1 MKIAIIGAGG
11 VRTPLLVHAMVLRK
25 TELDIDELAL
35 MDIDGAHL
43 ELIGRVTQQLEY
55 QQHGQIHLTRT
66 TSLQKALQ
74 GADFVITT
82 FRVGGAESRVVDE
95 RVPLAHG
102 VLGQET
108 TGPGGFAMAMRTLPV
123 LRDILSV
130 MEKQCPHAWLINFA
144 NPSGLLTEAIL
155 NRFGWQQAV
164 GICDAPTVIR
174 RVAANLLAVPEE
186 AVFLDYFGLNHLG
199 WARAVLING
208 QDHLPA
214 LLSRLGKDLHIAELP
229 VSVEMIRHLG
239 MIPNE
244 YLYYYYQKRSAVEH
258 ILHAPET
265 RGEQVLRINRQ
276 LFMDL
281 QNLSM
286 EEDEHALLMRY
297 AQYLQE
303 RESSYM
309 SAETG
314 HANSTVQISPE
325 RLGSIANSGYA
336 GVALD
341 VIEALSGKISRTM
354 IINTHNRGAISGM
367 REDDVV
373 EIPSGLSGGTVRPF
387 ATGAVP
393 AHCLGLMLQVKE
405 YERLTISAALDG
417 SYEKALAALS
427 LHPLVSDENLAR
439 QILDEYIERH
449 TGLFPTLK

>member
-25 TELDIDELAL
+25 AELGIDELAL

-43 ELIGRVTQQLEY
+43 ELIGRVTQQLEH
-55 QQHGQIHLTRT
+55 QQGGHIHLTRT
-66 TSLQKALQ
+66 TDLKKALH

-95 RVPLAHG
+95 RVPLAYG

-123 LRDILSV
+123 LRTILSV
-130 MEKQCPHAWLINFA
+130 MEMECPQAWLINFA

-155 NRFGWQQAV
+155 NRFGWHRAV

-174 RVAANLLAVPEE
+174 RVAAGLLGVPDES
-186 AVFLDYFGLNHLG
+186 VFLDYFGLNHLG
-199 WARAVLING
+199 WARAVLLNG
-208 QDHLPA
+208 QDQLPA
-214 LLSRLGKDLHIAELP
+214 LLSRLGKDVHIAELP
-229 VSVEMIRHLG
+229 TSVEMIRHLG

-244 YLYYYYQKRSAVEH
+244 YLYYYYQKHAAVEH
-258 ILHAPET
+258 ILGAMET
-265 RGEQVLRINRQ
+265 RGEQVVRINRQ
-276 LFMDL
+276 LFTDL
-281 QNLSM
+281 QDLARD
-286 EEDEHALLMRY
+286 EDEQALLARY

-314 HANSTVQISPE
+314 QSHSAVQISAE

-341 VIEALSGKISRTM
+341 VIEALSGKQSRTM

-367 REDDVV
+367 QEDDVV
-373 EIPSGLSGGTVRPF
+373 EIPAGLSGGIVRPY
-387 ATGAVP
+387 ATGELP

-405 YERLTISAALDG
+405 YERLSISAALDG
-417 SYEKALAALS
+417 SYEKAIVALT
-427 LHPLVSDENLAR
+427 LHPLFSDERLAKK
-439 QILDEYIERH
+439 ILDGYIERH
-449 TGLFPTLK
+449 AGLFPTLK